1 MINCMIDTQK
11 YDIDLEKLLSRRLSQ
26 CGCTCG
32 IGVNGGVVSVS
43 VSDGEQLKRLADAL
57 MLVLC
62 RDLQYFE
69 LARMIDDLPLSLPE
83 KQTALAS
90 ALETAHE
97 SERTRPVRDA
107 LVDYLQTERY
117 LNLEGFVQFRMQE
130 SLRFWRDCAERA
142 ATETLIRREYTELL
156 GVLSAFVK
164 LQAPRI
170 SELSICIHPDGSCT
184 LTDDSDACIEY
195 VDCSEDGIVSMLVG
209 MAPARLTIYDL
220 SGGSGRRLTDA
231 LRRVFAGRVKVYR

>member
-11 YDIDLEKLLSRRLSQ
+11 YDIDLEKLLSRRLAQ
-26 CGCTCG
+26 CGCACG
-32 IGVNGGVVSVS
+32 VGACNGAVSVS
-43 VSDGEQLKRLADAL
+43 VREGEQLVRLADAL

-69 LARMIDDLPLSLPE
+69 LARMIDELPLSLPE

-97 SERTRPVRDA
+97 TERTQPVRDA
-107 LVDYLQTERY
+107 LVSYLKTEKR
-117 LNLEGFVQFRMQE
+117 LNLEGFVQFRMRD
-130 SLRFWRDCAERA
+130 SLRDWHDCAERA
-142 ATETLIRREYTELL
+142 AAETLVRREYTELL
-156 GVLSAFVK
+156 GALSAFVRT
-164 LQAPRI
+164 QAPRVA
-170 SELSICIHPDGSCT
+170 ELSICIHPDGSCT

-209 MAPARLTIYDL
+209 MAPARLTVYDL